1 MAAFKNKRSK
11 RKKNLSAPDEPQLV
25 PLVEQHLVRKGD
37 FYFDRI
43 DQAAFAAKNLYNK
56 TN

>member
-11 RKKNLSAPDEPQLV
+11 RKKQLFSADKPQPV
-25 PLVEQHLVRKGD
+25 QLVEQHHVHKGE

-43 DQAAFAAKNLYNK
+43 DQAAFAA
-56 TN
+56 